1 MIGDREVRVHGDPE
15 AFAALYDAQAARLHA
30 YCWSLVGDQAPAA
43 VREVFAAAAYPGG
56 MRGPDM
62 PGRMPEGGLGAV
74 WLYGRA
80 RAECLRRGLVT
91 VISGRDPLLRAA
103 ARLRADQREVLVLA
117 ADLPL
122 AHIARVLCLP
132 PATTGQLVHAARARF
147 EQVVLDALLADP
159 ATATHG
165 DIIDAFETAT
175 LGRLLVQ
182 RAPAP
187 PRALRDHV
195 VDLAARRMGPLVVIS
210 PQSKPAHEDEVPKGP
225 RHARATA
232 PVIGIAAASVAV
244 IVGAVAAGTAHHEA
258 SSAGGGQRALGP
270 TSTGQQQSPSN
281 LGGNP
286 ANPGNPGDQTA
297 PSPDGPS
304 PTTSASQPVGDVV
317 GEAPSP
323 ASSDSSDVDPSSPN
337 ASAPDSQSPS
347 SSGDDSDQQGSSSG
361 SPSGGASSPSEKQPA
376 SSPSDDDRL
385 LPDLPSIIGGILPGT
400 TPTATP

>member
-1 MIGDREVRVHGDPE
+1 MIGDREVRVHGDPD
-15 AFAALYDAQAARLHA
+15 AFAALYDAHAARLHA
-30 YCWSLVGDQAPAA
+30 YCWSLVGDQAPVA
-43 VREVFAAAAYPGG
+43 VRDVFAAAAYPGG

-62 PGRMPEGGLGAV
+62 PGRTPEGGLSAV
-74 WLYGRA
+74 WFYGRA

-147 EQVVLDALLADP
+147 EQAVLDALLADP
-159 ATATHG
+159 ATATHE
-165 DIIDAFETAT
+165 DIIGAFETGT
-175 LGRLLVQ
+175 LGRLLVR

-195 VDLAARRMGPLVVIS
+195 VGLAARRMAQLVVIS
-210 PQSKPAHEDEVPKGP
+210 PQSKPAPEDEAPKGP
-225 RHARATA
+225 RHARVTA
-232 PVIGIAAASVAV
+232 PAIGIAAASVAV
-244 IVGAVAAGTAHHEA
+244 IVGAVAAGTAHHET

-270 TSTGQQQSPSN
+270 TSTGQQQPQPSV
-281 LGGNP
+281 GGSL
-286 ANPGNPGDQTA
+286 ANPGNPGDQTV
-297 PSPDGPS
+297 PSPADTS
-304 PTTSASQPVGDVV
+304 PTTSATEPVG
-317 GEAPSP
+317 GTSAEAPSP
-323 ASSDSSDVDPSSPN
+323 ASSDSSGVDPSSPS
-337 ASAPDSQSPS
+337 ASTPDSQSPS

-361 SPSGGASSPSEKQPA
+361 SPSGGASSPSENQPS
-376 SSPSDDDRL
+376 SSPSDDDSL